1 MSVVR
6 SAKFQIGQVVRHRV
20 YPFRGVIFDID
31 PSFSNTE
38 EWYRSIPQEV
48 RPAKDQPFY
57 HLLAE
62 NADSEYIA
70 YVSEQNLVPD
80 ISDEPLRHPQVS
92 ELFEDLRDE
101 ISASASSRSI
111 ERGPASASLRQMKRP
126 RFRRGLCVESGL
138 RLTYC
143 GGAAGAIFGGATVAL
158 GAGAP
163 PSA

>member
-1 MSVVR
+1 MVKPPLVLSLHKPHLPLTAPQSHSLIEAKTEGEGISIMSVVR

-62 NADSEYIA
+62 NADNEYIA

-92 ELFEDLRDE
+92 ELFEDLRDG
-101 ISASASSRSI
+101 IF
-111 ERGPASASLRQMKRP
+111 
-126 RFRRGLCVESGL
+126 RFRFVQEH
-138 RLTYC
+138 
-143 GGAAGAIFGGATVAL
+143 
-158 GAGAP
+158 
-163 PSA
+163 

>member
-1 MSVVR
+1 MSTPVSIVR

-62 NADSEYIA
+62 NAESSYIA
-70 YVSEQNLVPD
+70 YVSQQNLLPD
-80 ISDEPLRHPQVS
+80 TLGEPVDHPAISG
-92 ELFEDLRDE
+92 LFEGFTDGRYRLRP
-101 ISASASSRSI
+101 
-111 ERGPASASLRQMKRP
+111 ERRH
-126 RFRRGLCVESGL
+126 
-138 RLTYC
+138 
-143 GGAAGAIFGGATVAL
+143 
-158 GAGAP
+158 
-163 PSA
+163 

>member
-1 MSVVR
+1 MSIVR

-38 EWYRSIPQEV
+38 EWYASIPQEV

-62 NADSEYIA
+62 NAETEYIA
-70 YVSEQNLVPD
+70 YVSEQNLEPD

-92 ELFEDLRDE
+92 ELFEDLHDGVFR
-101 ISASASSRSI
+101 SRFVQ
-111 ERGPASASLRQMKRP
+111 EH
-126 RFRRGLCVESGL
+126 
-138 RLTYC
+138 
-143 GGAAGAIFGGATVAL
+143 
-158 GAGAP
+158 
-163 PSA
+163 

>member
-1 MSVVR
+1 MSIVR
-6 SAKFQIGQVVRHRV
+6 SAKYQIGQVVRHRV

-70 YVSEQNLVPD
+70 YVSEQNLVPG
-80 ISDEPLRHPQVS
+80 SFPTSRCATLRCLS
-92 ELFEDLRDE
+92 C
-101 ISASASSRSI
+101 SRI
-111 ERGPASASLRQMKRP
+111 
-126 RFRRGLCVESGL
+126 
-138 RLTYC
+138 
-143 GGAAGAIFGGATVAL
+143 
-158 GAGAP
+158 
-163 PSA
+163 